1 MPEIPEIGG
10 RNFLPELAFT
20 ASRSSGP
27 GGQHVNKV
35 STRIE
40 LRFNIP
46 GSQLLSTE
54 EKAILMEKLGNRIS
68 KEGNLL
74 LVSQSER
81 SQPENRNKVL
91 ERFTRLLN
99 KALEPV
105 KMRRATKPTQAARM
119 KRLKRKRNQADKK
132 ARRKPAW
139 EE

>member
-10 RNFLPELAFT
+10 RNFLPELVFT

-81 SQPENRNKVL
+81 SQLENRNKVL

>member
-10 RNFLPELAFT
+10 RNFLPELVFT

-40 LRFNIP
+40 LRFNVP
-46 GSQLLSTE
+46 GSQLLNTG
-54 EKAILMEKLGNRIS
+54 EKAMLLEKLGNRIS

-81 SQPENRNKVL
+81 SQLENRNKVL
-91 ERFTRLLN
+91 ERFARLLT
-99 KALEPV
+99 KALEPP
-105 KMRRATKPTQAARM
+105 KARRATKPSRAARM
-119 KRLKRKRNQADKK
+119 KRLEKKRNQADKK